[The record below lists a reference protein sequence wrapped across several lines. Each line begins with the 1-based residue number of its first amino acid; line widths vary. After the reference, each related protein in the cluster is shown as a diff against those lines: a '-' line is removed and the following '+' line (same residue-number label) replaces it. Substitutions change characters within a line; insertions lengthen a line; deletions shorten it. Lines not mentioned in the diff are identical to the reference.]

1 MNQIKWVYRNGM
13 LGELINS
20 PPPPSHV
27 RIKEVSGAREKAKDA
42 AITEKGDVIKA
53 EKVYRKRLKEK
64 GTHTHT

>member
-1 MNQIKWVYRNGM
+1 MGGWGN
-13 LGELINS
+13 LSTS
-20 PPPPSHV
+20 PPPPSLV

-64 GTHTHT
+64 GTHTHTLRCKKEKFR